1 MEHRWGE
8 RVGVDIPVR
17 LTVRPFSVKTGRL
30 TNLSLSG
37 AFIKGGV
44 DVRVLSRI
52 QVVIEVPSRFKHAT
66 PIVSAYVARKFK
78 EGIGV
83 EWCEFAPQA
92 VIDLIRSVSPRRFVP
107 LRIAGTP
114 DTSPSAVP
122 PPLLK
127 HGS

>member
-1 MEHRWGE
+1 SGC
-8 RVGVDIPVR
+8 
-17 LTVRPFSVKTGRL
+17 L

-78 EGIGV
+78 DGIGV

-107 LRIAGTP
+107 LRSAGTP
-114 DTSPSAVP
+114 GTSASAVRA
-122 PPLLK
+122 PLLK

>member
-17 LTVRPFSVKTGRL
+17 LTVRPFSVKTGHL

-78 EGIGV
+78 DGIGV

-114 DTSPSAVP
+114 GTPPSAAP
-122 PPLLK
+122 ARLLK

>member
-17 LTVRPFSVKTGRL
+17 LTVRPFSVKSGRL

-44 DVRVLSRI
+44 EVRVLSRI
-52 QVVIEVPSRFKHAT
+52 QVVIEVPSRVKHAT

-78 EGIGV
+78 DGIGV

-92 VIDLIRSVSPRRFVP
+92 VVDLIRSVSPRRLVQ
-107 LRIAGTP
+107 LRIAGMP
-114 DTSPSAVP
+114 AASPSAVHA
-122 PPLLK
+122 PLLK

>member
-17 LTVRPFSVKTGRL
+17 LTVRPFSVKSARL

-52 QVVIEVPSRFKHAT
+52 QVVIEVPARFKHAT
-66 PIVSAYVARKFK
+66 PIVSAYVTRKFK
-78 EGIGV
+78 DGIGV

-92 VIDLIRSVSPRRFVP
+92 VTDLIRSVSPRRLVQ

-114 DTSPSAVP
+114 AASPSAVP
-122 PPLLK
+122 APLWK

>member
-17 LTVRPFSVKTGRL
+17 LTVRPFSVKSGRL

-78 EGIGV
+78 DGIGV

-92 VIDLIRSVSPRRFVP
+92 VIDLIRSVSPRRLVQ

-114 DTSPSAVP
+114 AASPSPVP
-122 PPLLK
+122 APLLK